1 MSIVKRAG
9 DLAYTLRF
17 LRLLTTSFKDTEAF
31 KLGIIDEKGKRD
43 KKVKVSTSKQRS
55 AYTPFHRLIFNIKK
69 IMEKVPGGKT
79 KLASYAA
86 ALFLLKEKY
95 SITNKQILEAVKIAG
110 LSKDDFL
117 KEDTQWFMLEDNR
130 LAPGVYKVMNS
141 KVLNVT
147 MDEMV
152 NPKDSV
158 FISESCYPI
167 GNILGI
173 DIYEAT
179 HVRTKQ
185 KIYVTVGELAR

>member
-1 MSIVKRAG
+1 
-9 DLAYTLRF
+9 
-17 LRLLTTSFKDTEAF
+17 
-31 KLGIIDEKGKRD
+31 
-43 KKVKVSTSKQRS
+43 
-55 AYTPFHRLIFNIKK
+55 
-69 IMEKVPGGKT
+69 MEKVPGGKT

-141 KVLNVT
+141 KVLNAT

-152 NPKDSV
+152 NPKDNV